1 MESSSFFK
9 TVCDKKHPIILLAGT
24 LLLIGTITSE
34 MRVRA
39 ENSAAARQAE
49 FNRDIAP
56 IFRASCEKCHGA
68 KNIQAKLRLDSQD
81 GILQGGVS
89 GKIII
94 PGNSRDS
101 LLMKRLLGLTDAPR
115 MPFGADPLPDSQIE
129 IIRAWIDQ
137 GALVDSTVAAH
148 GQDAR
153 ATAQSDH
160 GQDALATVWPTA
172 TSTAGAAA
180 ASSLFATKVRPI
192 FAARCYQ
199 CHGPNLQQNGLRLDS
214 LSAALKGSE
223 SGPVIVPGDSE
234 KSRMVRRLL
243 ALERP
248 QMPYGGPPLGAEEIK
263 LIRDWIDSGAPG
275 PDSSEALATVKQVKH
290 WAYVKPA
297 RPQPPKVQDAAWC
310 RNPIDNFVLARL
322 EREGLKPSP
331 QADKETLIRR
341 VSLDLTGLPPTPQEV
356 DTFLAEKTPD
366 AYEKLVDRLLA
377 SPHYGE
383 KWAAP
388 WLDLA
393 RYADSNGYEKDN
405 LRVAWK

>member
-1 MESSSFFK
+1 MESSSLLK
-9 TVCDKKHPIILLAGT
+9 ITRRNKRTAILAAGAF
-24 LLLIGTITSE
+24 LLIGTINSA
-34 MRVRA
+34 MRARA
-39 ENSAAARQAE
+39 ENSQALRQAATAMRLTK

-68 KNIQAKLRLDSQD
+68 KNTQAKLRLDSEAAV
-81 GILQGGVS
+81 LQGGIS
-89 GKIII
+89 GKVII

-115 MPFGADPLPDSQIE
+115 MPFGADPLSDSQIDM
-129 IIRAWIDQ
+129 IRAWIDQ
-137 GALVDSTVAAH
+137 GAHVDSTVAAH
-148 GQDAR
+148 AQDAR
-153 ATAQSDH
+153 ATA
-160 GQDALATVWPTA
+160 WPA
-172 TSTAGAAA
+172 PTSGEAV
-180 ASSLFATKVRPI
+180 ASSFFATKVRPI

-214 LSAALKGSE
+214 LAAALKGSE
-223 SGPVIVPGDSE
+223 SGPVIIPGDSE

-248 QMPYGGPPLGAEEIK
+248 QMPYGGPPLGAEDIK

-275 PDSSEALATVKQVKH
+275 PDSTDPVAAGKPVMH
-290 WAYVKPA
+290 WAYIKPV
-297 RPQPPKVQDAAWC
+297 RPDPPKVQDSAWC

-341 VSLDLTGLPPTPQEV
+341 LSLDLTGLPPTPEDV
-356 DTFLAEKTPD
+356 DAFLADTRPD

-377 SPHYGE
+377 SP
-383 KWAAP
+383 
-388 WLDLA
+388 
-393 RYADSNGYEKDN
+393 
-405 LRVAWK
+405 